1 MAERDRGGGEG
12 RRTRGFLHA
21 AGLLA
26 QGIGKAAARRGL
38 PEVRLLTGWA
48 EIAGPDLAAA
58 CRPERISHSG
68 SGFGGTL
75 VLSVRAGRGPEVEMM
90 LPSLRE
96 SINAALGYRAVAR
109 IRLTQA
115 GPSGLA
121 EAAPAFDLTG
131 APAAP
136 PEAPPPD
143 PAARA
148 ALAAKLAPLAEDGLR
163 DALATLA
170 LNLDR
175 RTRAPRPKGSRS

>member
-75 VLSVRAGRGPEVEMM
+75 VLTVRAGRGPEVEMM
-90 LPSLRE
+90 LPSLRDR
-96 SINAALGYRAVAR
+96 INTALGYRAVAR
-109 IRLTQA
+109 IRLVQA
-115 GPSGLA
+115 GPGGLA
-121 EAAPAFDLTG
+121 ETAPAFDRTG
-131 APAAP
+131 APEGTPA
-136 PEAPPPD
+136 APPPD
-143 PAARA
+143 PARQA
-148 ALAAKLAPLAEDGLR
+148 ALEARLAPLAEEGLR
-163 DALATLA
+163 DALAALA
-170 LNLDR
+170 LNIDR
-175 RTRAPRPKGSRS
+175 RTRALRPKGSR